1 MDLKVQKKIAARVL
15 GCSPKRVIFATDKL
29 ATIKEALTRA
39 DIRDLINSNI
49 ITSTPKVGVSRARAR
64 HIHTQKT
71 KGLRVGV
78 GSRKGTAKA
87 RLNGGLGLKSAWITK
102 VRSMRLFIT
111 QLKDNG
117 RVTPSQY
124 RELYNKV
131 KGNYFRNKQHVLLY
145 LEENNMFQPKKASK

>member
-15 GCSPKRVIFATDKL
+15 KCSPQRVVFATDKL

-39 DIRDLINSNI
+39 DIRDLINSNV
-49 ITSTPKVGVSRARAR
+49 ITSVPVVNTSRGRAR
-64 HIHTQKT
+64 HNRGQKA

-87 RLNGGLGLKSAWITK
+87 RLNSGLGLKHAWIVK
-102 VRSMRLFIT
+102 VRGMRLFIS

-117 RVTPSQY
+117 RITPPQY

-145 LEENNMFQPKKASK
+145 LEENKMFQPKKAAK